1 MELIVLAKDDTK
13 SQSWSSSSWQRN
25 AAWDEGKNQSWNS
38 TSSWDDGGDRKRY
51 KSRSQ
56 QCRLAN
62 RRQKAVAN
70 ANVQTLFAEA
80 QAEYWHEK
88 FQAERKK
95 LEANE
100 EEMSQPR
107 AQLHN
112 VVGMLQDK
120 KKEAAEFK
128 AQNLALRK
136 KQQQQS
142 AELALENAFLRKKQE
157 DTEALRCQQINMFE
171 KRQNWLSE
179 QLRETQ
185 TNLDMY
191 RRLEAKRADKKAG
204 FE

>member
-1 MELIVLAKDDTK
+1 M
-13 SQSWSSSSWQRN
+13 
-25 AAWDEGKNQSWNS
+25 
-38 TSSWDDGGDRKRY
+38 
-51 KSRSQ
+51 
-56 QCRLAN
+56 
-62 RRQKAVAN
+62 AN

-142 AELALENAFLRKKQE
+142 AELALEN
-157 DTEALRCQQINMFE
+157 TEALRCQQINMFE